1 MMPIDEEIMVQTCL
15 NDLEFVFYYYYYYYY
30 YSFRKMCKKS
40 PSIVPD
46 IPLTLRTFFRFK

>member
-15 NDLEFVFYYYYYYYY
+15 NDLEFVFYYYYYYF
-30 YSFRKMCKKS
+30 SFRKMYKKS